1 MKNVL
6 EKYLIQDNIVTN
18 NEGEEVTSKIEQE
31 IAEIK
36 HIPLLTIMKA
46 VDKEKLDTEIVGR
59 VSNMLKISQ
68 VENIYKTLNTQ
79 QDEVHVFIP

>member
-1 MKNVL
+1 ML
-6 EKYLIQDNIVTN
+6 EKYLVQDNVVTN

-46 VDKEKLDTEIVGR
+46 VDKEKLDTEIVG
-59 VSNMLKISQ
+59 
-68 VENIYKTLNTQ
+68 
-79 QDEVHVFIP
+79 

>member
-6 EKYLIQDNIVTN
+6 KKYLIQDNIVTN
-18 NEGEEVTSKIEQE
+18 NEGDEVKSTIEQE

-59 VSNMLKISQ
+59 VSNMLKIS
-68 VENIYKTLNTQ
+68 
-79 QDEVHVFIP
+79 